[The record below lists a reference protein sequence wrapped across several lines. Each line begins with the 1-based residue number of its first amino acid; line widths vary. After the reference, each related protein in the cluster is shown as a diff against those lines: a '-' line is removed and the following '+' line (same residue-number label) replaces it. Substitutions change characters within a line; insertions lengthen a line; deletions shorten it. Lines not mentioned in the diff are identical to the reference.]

1 MRRRKVMLF
10 DNVFRTMV
18 EKTPELIVM
27 LINEVF
33 GTDYRPEESV
43 LQARNEHETKTGEII
58 TDSVFIIRG
67 ITYHIE
73 CQACDDS
80 TMAIRMF
87 EYDFNVA
94 LEQAEKSKKG
104 VYRIKFPESCVLY
117 IRKKTIR
124 KKTLDIEVEFP
135 NGQVV
140 TYQSKIVPAQ
150 AYSVEDI
157 FEKKLYALLPYYI
170 LRYEKRLE
178 TIETS
183 DVERNKLLGEYSSI
197 AQRLID
203 VLENDPDS
211 GYVSIILELIGK
223 IVEELLTKEP
233 LTKKG
238 IGEIMGGKVLSLAS
252 DKIAA
257 QNRKKGQSILA
268 QTIQRLKK
276 GESVESIRRS
286 GVDEDT
292 IALALTCK

>member
-1 MRRRKVMLF
+1 MRRRKAMLF

-33 GTDYRPEESV
+33 GADYLPKESV

-58 TDSVFIIRG
+58 TDSLFIIRG
-67 ITYHIE
+67 KTYHIE
-73 CQACDDS
+73 CQARDDS

-117 IRKKTIR
+117 IRKRAVR
-124 KKTLDIEVEFP
+124 KKTLGVEVEFP

-140 TYQSKIVPAQ
+140 TYQSKVIPAQ
-150 AYSVEDI
+150 AYSVGDI

-170 LRYEKRLE
+170 LRYESRLE
-178 TIETS
+178 KIEAS
-183 DVERNKLLGEYSSI
+183 DIERSKILSEYAEI

-203 VLENDPDS
+203 VLESDPDS
-211 GYVSIILELIGK
+211 GYVRIILELVGK
-223 IVEELLTKEP
+223 IVEELLAKEP
-233 LTKKG
+233 ITKKG
-238 IGEIMGGKVLSLAS
+238 IGEIMGGKVLELAS
-252 DKIAA
+252 DKIVAESRA
-257 QNRKKGQSILA
+257 EGRAEQSKI
-268 QTIQRLKK
+268 IYENCIKR
-276 GESVESIRRS
+276 GMS
-286 GVDEDT
+286 DEDAR
-292 IALALTCK
+292 ALSGYTGRESK